1 LQAFPIS
8 FAVFRTDFG
17 LSKGPTSGEISMIGI
32 SLKDELFEIIVLN
45 SSVQSSWLIL
55 IIAAEC
61 KDKCG
66 ETKNPAT
73 AGLHCYLSNY
83 SIEIIQIE
91 SYLLHIENR
100 LFRDYVFCTGALIAN
115 SLIKINFLSFF

>member
-1 LQAFPIS
+1 MQAFLIA

-17 LSKGPTSGEISMIGI
+17 LSWGPTSGEISMIGI

-61 KDKCG
+61 KDKSG
-66 ETKNPAT
+66 ETKNPDN
-73 AGLHCYLSNY
+73 GRGRF
-83 SIEIIQIE
+83 EVK
-91 SYLLHIENR
+91 
-100 LFRDYVFCTGALIAN
+100 LFIT
-115 SLIKINFLSFF
+115 